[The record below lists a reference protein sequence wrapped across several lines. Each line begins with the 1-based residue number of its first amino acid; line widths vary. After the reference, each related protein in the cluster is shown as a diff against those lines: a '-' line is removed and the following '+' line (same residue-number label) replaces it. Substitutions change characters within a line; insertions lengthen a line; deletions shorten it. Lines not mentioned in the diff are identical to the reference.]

1 MPSVKVC
8 CGPRCGAEPGHRA
21 IYDAAEA
28 GAADAGAD
36 VLPTLCRGLCR
47 GGVTLVRPDGEKLK
61 ARTPGEAR
69 DIAAAGESAAATDTE
84 TDTRG

>member
-28 GAADAGAD
+28 GAAGAGVD
-36 VLPTLCRGLCR
+36 TLPTLCRGLCT
-47 GGVTLVRPDGEKLK
+47 GGVTLVLPGGEKLK

-69 DIAAAGESAAATDTE
+69 DIAAGSPVAATDTN